1 MNWTQ
6 IKQAKWFLPIV
17 VGLVAIFLYY
27 GVGAYSSWQTSQL
40 TAVGEIDIAVQA
52 NDSYTLSTNTIEFGV
67 HSYPG
72 SAIALNS
79 EILYISNEGNQPINS
94 INVTVSPKGSE
105 SFPAWISV
113 TVPLSAPIMPGITNV
128 PIQLV
133 LSGTVPADWTA
144 SIDLSQFNYNITP
157 Q

>member
-1 MNWTQ
+1 MNWNQ
-6 IKQAKWFLPIV
+6 IKQAKWFLPLA
-17 VGLVAIFLYY
+17 VGLMVIFLYY

-40 TAVGEIDIAVQA
+40 TAVGEISIAVSTNA
-52 NDSYTLSTNTIEFGV
+52 SYTLSTSTVEFGF

-79 EILYISNEGNQPINS
+79 EILYISNDGNEPINS

-105 SFPAWISV
+105 AFPAWLSV
-113 TVPLSAPIMPGITNV
+113 TVPLGAPIMPGINNV

-133 LSGTVPADWTA
+133 LSGTVPANWTA